1 MTPSALANA
10 GDFIDGTD
18 IRIHF
23 GEPHM
28 IIVTDITPDII
39 EKVLRTLESDG
50 ELLRRT
56 LPLRVSGRSDAPA
69 S

>member
-10 GDFIDGTD
+10 GDLIDGTD
-18 IRIHF
+18 IRIHL

-28 IIVTDITPDII
+28 IIVTDITRDVI
-39 EKVLRTLESDG
+39 EKVIRTLESDD

-56 LPLRVSGRSDAPA
+56 LPFRVSGRSDAPA